1 MNRRELTKMSSGDW
15 YIKEYN
21 LDDKLLKIETNDCY
35 TQYFEYENN
44 ICIRAWYDGFS
55 NQKIRDKN
63 RNKYQ

>member
-21 LDDKLLKIETNDCY
+21 SQGNIIKVETNDCY
-35 TQYFEYENN
+35 VQYFEYENN
-44 ICIRAWYDGFS
+44 ICIRAWYNGFS

-63 RNKYQ
+63 RNK